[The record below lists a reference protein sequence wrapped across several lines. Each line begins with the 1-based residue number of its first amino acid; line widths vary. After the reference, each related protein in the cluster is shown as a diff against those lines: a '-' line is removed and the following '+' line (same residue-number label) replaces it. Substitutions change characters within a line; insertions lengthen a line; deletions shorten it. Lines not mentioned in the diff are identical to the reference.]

1 MQKLCDWFNRHRDGM
16 LDSEQKKI
24 FESHL
29 AVCEDCRTRQF
40 LLNNMVR
47 LIRNEEMPDPTERP
61 ERIATCAYDQCGSWD
76 ILFLSWLR
84 PAPAWSTLAVLL
96 VLISFLWVIPFVRQ
110 SSTGGEYEILMTI
123 EGNQSGQ
130 TGPTANLTDAE
141 LERWLE
147 QGGTVK

>member
-16 LDSEQKKI
+16 LDSEQKKM

-29 AVCEDCRTRQF
+29 AVCEDCRTRLF
-40 LLNNMVR
+40 LLNNVVQ
-47 LIRNEEMPDPTERP
+47 LIKNQEMPGPAVRSEQ
-61 ERIATCAYDQCGSWD
+61 IADRAYDQSGSWD

-84 PAPAWSTLAVLL
+84 PAPAWSALTVLL
-96 VLISFLWVIPFVRQ
+96 VLISFLWIIPFVRQ
-110 SSTGGEYEILMTI
+110 SSPGSEYEILMTL

-130 TGPTANLTDAE
+130 TGPVANLTDAE